1 MNRQHGSW
9 LTLLL
14 LVLFGGMV
22 AVASQYPNGARLMP
36 MAIGL
41 AGLTLCLLQLA
52 LDLGA
57 MRRTRAM
64 NRLSLAPKL
73 GRPEGHDESATGLGP
88 QTQRKEFAM
97 WVYFMAFTGGVLA
110 LGFYVAVPAM
120 IFLYLWREAGTRP
133 LAAAFAATAAGT
145 TMVLVL
151 DKLFS
156 LELFPGL
163 VWSAMLRPMFGS

>member
-1 MNRQHGSW
+1 MNRQRGSW
-9 LTLLL
+9 LTFLLL
-14 LVLFGGMV
+14 ALFGVMV

-36 MAIGL
+36 VSIGL
-41 AGLTLCLLQLA
+41 AGLMLCLLQLA
-52 LDLGA
+52 LDFGA

-73 GRPEGHDESATGLGP
+73 GRPEGYDESATGLGP

-120 IFLYLWREAGTRP
+120 IFFYLWREAGTRP
-133 LAAAFAATAAGT
+133 LAAASAAAAAGA
-145 TMVLVL
+145 TMVLMFGE
-151 DKLFS
+151 LFS
-156 LELFPGL
+156 FGLFPGF
-163 VWSAMLRPMFGS
+163 VWSAMLRPMFGG